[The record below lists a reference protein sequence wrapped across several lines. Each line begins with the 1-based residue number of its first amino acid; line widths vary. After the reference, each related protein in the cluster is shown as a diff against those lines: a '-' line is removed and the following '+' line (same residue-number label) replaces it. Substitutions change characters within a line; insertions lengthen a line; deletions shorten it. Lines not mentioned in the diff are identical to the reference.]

1 MKNSSVGKAPRL
13 SPVEGV
19 EIVILGTTDK
29 LTICYITAQPGA
41 VIADHSHPNDQIGTC
56 IKGAG
61 ELVSGGKVFNTL
73 PGTSWTIPGGEVH
86 KWKSTSD
93 VPTILVEGFSPPR
106 EDYVSKAK

>member
-1 MKNSSVGKAPRL
+1 MNDLRVRKAPRL
-13 SPVEGV
+13 TPGGGV
-19 EIVILGTTDK
+19 EIVILGTTEK